1 MGLFDSRKTSLDY
14 LKEISKESRRQSEAT
29 RMAAEAE
36 QDKAEAMVEVARE
49 RTRAALLLKEQ
60 EERSALTK
68 QINELVFDQDDPKA
82 MVANLSYLCSL
93 VDGWLSSA
101 KSERG
106 NRTLCKAAESKFKM
120 GLTQLACV
128 DPGNS
133 MIPYLNGKEAEFQEK
148 LQKFRKQARVKLSVS
163 WGLVALTALA
173 LVIDGLAT
181 DWDDSALI
189 LLLPLFITLI
199 IASLVTSNLN
209 SIDGDD

>member
-1 MGLFDSRKTSLDY
+1 
-14 LKEISKESRRQSEAT
+14 
-29 RMAAEAE
+29 MAAEAE

-120 GLTQLACV
+120 GLTQLSCV

-133 MIPYLNGKEAEFQEK
+133 MIPYLNGKEAELQEK

-163 WGLVALTALA
+163 WGLVALTTLA